1 MIYNSN
7 ENNAPYQNGGNT
19 KVNKQLRA
27 LEESIDNVT
36 YRLNGYVGTDDTEIN
51 GMIGDALDNI
61 REDVDNAENAVANL
75 GPRVSGLENTI
86 DGYSTKIVTS
96 KIQATDADFH
106 SIVCG
111 KYLFQNG
118 YETASSEYICQLKPG
133 SVVYATDGTNGILVD
148 FADVDAWV
156 ANAHI
161 GTENAYFKIYEN
173 GVLQFSTASSFSVYV
188 IGNVFDT
195 TVASYGNPTNIQTG
209 ITIGGTLYAALA
221 QDYTFRAVTTDT
233 ITVNGKA
240 LIGEVETPK
249 ATVTDLEAE
258 SISGEALVVDN
269 ARIVETLTASKRN
282 IKDAYIPIDSHAT
295 NVNVYIELK
304 KFTGLYNL
312 RLDKTISGAVETLF
326 TATVIWNGKTPIVN
340 YHENQNLLDR
350 DYLYKIIL
358 TEDALYFVTQGDG
371 TLYYSYDSFDAIPP
385 ETEETFTPSGAII
398 CDYTTAYADRT
409 VFLGNDTEYSGVD
422 VLGELN
428 ADVIHL
434 PEDFS
439 ITDLSLDGNL
449 TVNGTTTLNGN
460 TTADNITVEDI
471 TLTGDINAGGST
483 GTEGQVLTIKEG
495 HPAWEDSGGTS
506 TYTNLATDNL
516 TVKQKM
522 AAGGTGQFSYARAYK
537 GKEEDIAKGIIS
549 GWDCQVI
556 DSENHVYY
564 FTDEDQPET
573 IYSHV
578 SITNDTSKVEN
589 FYSFPTSKASQLT
602 TAYYYSIRLQPTVRS
617 ENPSQPVLGSAYQG
631 LYCYPDNRNIVD
643 FWKNYTNGEPIA
655 LPSYELIEA
664 YISAGASSGT
674 PVIPNDAWW
683 VYDPTTDGWTPYT
696 MSDFQNLG
704 INVFGGGYYYTW
716 TFASYEVDKNITV
729 GFEYEAATGVSHD
742 VGIRAD
748 GSGNR
753 YVLSRRFTKEEELT
767 PAEIKTLVES
777 ELVYFAEFDNVN
789 DLPDLNTFGGD
800 WVSNTY
806 AFVGNTLYTYL
817 PNISEPGWQEMPG
830 ILGPIGEEYNIL
842 TPFVSFTVPAITN
855 VPDYDYFIG
864 LNGTVK
870 LDDFNV
876 IDSNNK
882 LGSVGETL
890 TKTENGIEWKKSK
903 VETFDKY
910 VYAYTDYHDMSADT
924 TNVRV
929 GIAGQKYNDVITITW
944 LRISTIGQ
952 QDVSLTNY
960 KLYLKKSDLADLL
973 ELGKLKV
980 NFVVKPNNH
989 DHYIGDNW
997 KVSLIGN
1004 HNYNDGTSDSYTL
1017 KFESV
1022 STLYS
1027 GTTFS
1032 TDTSDV
1038 PLITYV
1044 GSL

>member
-61 REDVDNAENAVANL
+61 REDVDNAKNAVANL

-188 IGNVFDT
+188 IGNVFDS

-460 TTADNITVEDI
+460 TTAGNVTADNITVEDI

-522 AAGGTGQFSYARAYK
+522 VAGGTGQFSYARAYK
-537 GKEEDIAKGIIS
+537 GREDEILGIFHWSNIPVL
-549 GWDCQVI
+549 DA
-556 DSENHVYY
+556 ENHVYY
-564 FTDEDQPET
+564 MEEEQEGVTTGIYVHVGLASDTMNCETVVTAPASMFTSLEL
-573 IYSHV
+573 V
-578 SITNDTSKVEN
+578 N
-589 FYSFPTSKASQLT
+589 
-602 TAYYYSIRLQPTVRS
+602 YYSVQLSPSIRA
-617 ENPSQPVLGSAYQG
+617 ENPSEPILGSMCQEA
-631 LYCYPDNRNIVD
+631 YCYPNNRNIVD
-643 FWKNYTNGEPIA
+643 FWKNYTNGGLIA
-655 LPSYELIEA
+655 LPSYDLIVSQLYERPA
-664 YISAGASSGT
+664 
-674 PVIPNDAWW
+674 PNDAWW
-683 VYDPTTDGWTPYT
+683 VYNPSTDAWTPYT
-696 MSDFQNLG
+696 VSAFQNLG
-704 INVFGGGYYYTW
+704 VNVTAPSINYKN
-716 TFASYEVDKNITV
+716 TFASFEVDKDVTYN
-729 GFEYEAATGVSHD
+729 FEYVSATNKEYEV
-742 VGIRAD
+742 ITYPEQ
-748 GSGNR
+748 NR
-753 YVLSRRFTKEEELT
+753 CIYTRGFVKEEELT
-767 PAEIKTLVES
+767 PADIKALVS
-777 ELVYFAEFDNVN
+777 NELVYFDDFDSIN
-789 DLPDLNTFGGD
+789 DLPDLNTLHD
-800 WVSNTY
+800 SWASDAY
-806 AFVGNTLYTYL
+806 AFVGNTLYAYI
-817 PNISEPGWQEMPG
+817 PANSEWQEMQG
-830 ILGPIGEEYNIL
+830 IYGPVGTTNYNIL
-842 TPFVSFTVPAITN
+842 TPFTSFTVPAITN

-864 LNGTVK
+864 LNGTVR

-882 LGSVGETL
+882 LGNVGETL
-890 TKTENGIEWKKSK
+890 TKTENGIEWKKSE
-903 VETFDKY
+903 VEKIDKY

-929 GIAGQKYNDVITITW
+929 HIKGQKYGDVVTITW
-944 LRISTIGQ
+944 LGISTIGQ
-952 QDVSLTNY
+952 QDVSLTNHR
-960 KLYLKKSDLADLL
+960 LYLKKTDLADLL
-973 ELGKLKV
+973 ELYQMKL
-980 NFVVKPNNH
+980 NFTVKISNH
-989 DHYIGDNW
+989 DHYVG
-997 KVSLIGN
+997 
-1004 HNYNDGTSDSYTL
+1004 SDDW
-1017 KFESV
+1017 SV
-1022 STLYS
+1022 SIVGYYSSNSNQYEFVFDSALVDTMYS
-1027 GTTFS
+1027 GLSFYTETNN
-1032 TDTSDV
+1032 V

-1044 GSL
+1044 GEIMYY